1 MSWYRTGTVT
11 VTNGSTTVTGS
22 GTAWVANSRV
32 GDAFV
37 GPDGLTYEITN
48 IASNT
53 AISILPAYRSASG
66 SGQSYSII
74 PVQGYT
80 KTLADQASDLVN
92 SYDKP
97 WNVADDAADA
107 RSALGIG
114 TAGTLDREVFDH
126 GVGSTIQTKVYS
138 ANIGL
143 GGSLTWQLRDP
154 VNDALVTS
162 SMFGYI
168 YRVRIVTL
176 LTGTSTGYV
185 GVAYNHPVNGWKVHK
200 TSSAADPFEGSNHP
214 YLFIDTDGSPKVKM
228 THVNTYNVLI
238 FVERIYASNNYAAKY
253 IFGTDSYIGVNGND
267 LTFELTSG
275 TPVSILSGVNT
286 TVDSNGFIKQASPIV
301 KLFSDKVDLNSESG
315 KQRISLIVNGIGDY
329 SIVET
334 TGFAQD
340 GWYIET
346 PKDSNGNIKCFVEYE
361 QIAQSDGTYN
371 INVKT
376 FEPDY
381 SEGPA
386 KAGVPKHI
394 PEGRWID
401 IRLQPLPASEQ
412 GDQVGNDGE
421 N

>member
-80 KTLADQASDLVN
+80 KNLADQAADLVN
-92 SYDKP
+92 TYDKP

-107 RSALGIG
+107 RSALGLG
-114 TAGTLDREVFDH
+114 TAATRNAGESVGNVILVGGF
-126 GVGSTIQTKVYS
+126 GVGSISNSWELTEPGLEQTWARIATVSGAVNSRMSMFVTSASSGYS
-138 ANIGL
+138 PGQDSNSGIGIL
-143 GGSLTWQLRDP
+143 SLTIANQKTTNTGLIGKYTHDSSSPSVLDIR
-154 VNDALVTS
+154 VLTNDGGNTFEVWFLVPLYS
-162 SMFGYI
+162 HLIGHAFG
-168 YRVRIVTL
+168 T
-176 LTGTSTGYV
+176 
-185 GVAYNHPVNGWKVHK
+185 
-200 TSSAADPFEGSNHP
+200 
-214 YLFIDTDGSPKVKM
+214 M
-228 THVNTYNVLI
+228 TIINN
-238 FVERIYASNNYAAKY
+238 RIYQQSDPGGRPLPIY
-253 IFGTDSYIGVNGND
+253 
-267 LTFELTSG
+267 TFLYTG
-275 TPVSILSGVNT
+275 NT

-301 KLFSDKVDLNSESG
+301 KLFSDKVEFNSESV
-315 KQRISLIVNGIGDY
+315 QQEISIAVNGIGDY
-329 SIVET
+329 TVIGT
-334 TGFAQD
+334 TGFSQE

-361 QIAQSDGTYN
+361 QIAQSDGTFT

-386 KAGVPKHI
+386 KAGSPKHI

-412 GDQVGNDGE
+412 GDQVGNNGE

>member
-53 AISILPAYRSASG
+53 AISIFPAYRSASG

-80 KTLADQASDLVN
+80 KTLADQAADLVN
-92 SYDKP
+92 TYDKP

-107 RSALGIG
+107 RSALGLG
-114 TAGTLDREVFDH
+114 TAATRNAGES
-126 GVGSTIQTKVYS
+126 VGNVILVGGFGIGSISNSWELTEPGLEQTWARIATVSGAVNSRMSMFVTSASSGYS
-138 ANIGL
+138 PGQDSNSGIGIL
-143 GGSLTWQLRDP
+143 SLTIANQKTTNTGLIGKYTHDSSSPSVLDIR
-154 VNDALVTS
+154 VLTNDGGNTFEVWFLVPLYS
-162 SMFGYI
+162 HLIGHAFG
-168 YRVRIVTL
+168 T
-176 LTGTSTGYV
+176 
-185 GVAYNHPVNGWKVHK
+185 
-200 TSSAADPFEGSNHP
+200 
-214 YLFIDTDGSPKVKM
+214 M
-228 THVNTYNVLI
+228 TIINN
-238 FVERIYASNNYAAKY
+238 RIYQQSDPGGRPLPIY
-253 IFGTDSYIGVNGND
+253 
-267 LTFELTSG
+267 TFLYTG
-275 TPVSILSGVNT
+275 NT

-315 KQRISLIVNGIGDY
+315 KQGISLIVNGIGDY

>member
-53 AISILPAYRSASG
+53 AISVLPAYRSASG
-66 SGQSYSII
+66 SGLSYSII

-97 WNVADDAADA
+97 WNVADNAADA
-107 RSALGIG
+107 RTALEIGSSAEAKIAFSLGDAAFLNAAGNIG
-114 TAGTLDREVFDH
+114 DLSKILKSIPFIPGDSLDSIDNSVP
-126 GVGSTIQTKVYS
+126 VGAYRFTPSTIGNPTAFYGTVIWNRR
-138 ANIGL
+138 ADL
-143 GGSLTWQLRDP
+143 GGDSQILLFEH
-154 VNDALVTS
+154 TS
-162 SMFGYI
+162 GM
-168 YRVRIVTL
+168 R
-176 LTGTSTGYV
+176 
-185 GVAYNHPVNGWKVHK
+185 VAYRCRNITEWYP
-200 TSSAADPFEGSNHP
+200 TSF
-214 YLFIDTDGSPKVKM
+214 LLDT
-228 THVNTYNVLI
+228 L
-238 FVERIYASNNYAAKY
+238 
-253 IFGTDSYIGVNGND
+253 
-267 LTFELTSG
+267 
-275 TPVSILSGVNT
+275 NT

-301 KLFSDKVDLNSESG
+301 KLFSNKVEFNSESV
-315 KQRISLIVNGIGDY
+315 QQEISLVVNGIGDY
-329 SIVET
+329 TVIGT

-361 QIAQSDGTYN
+361 QIAQSDGTYI

-386 KAGVPKHI
+386 KAGVQKHI

-401 IRLQPLPASEQ
+401 IRLQPLPASE
-412 GDQVGNDGE
+412 
-421 N
+421 

>member
-107 RSALGIG
+107 RSEL
-114 TAGTLDREVFDH
+114 
-126 GVGSTIQTKVYS
+126 
-138 ANIGL
+138 GL
-143 GGSLTWQLRDP
+143 GNAATRD
-154 VNDALVTS
+154 
-162 SMFGYI
+162 
-168 YRVRIVTL
+168 
-176 LTGTSTGYV
+176 V
-185 GVAYNHPVNGWKVHK
+185 GVLPN
-200 TSSAADPFEGSNHP
+200 
-214 YLFIDTDGSPKVKM
+214 
-228 THVNTYNVLI
+228 NVLGFGSRGLGNKVLGNEIADLHSSPIPQNELGSMSFI
-238 FVERIYASNNYAAKY
+238 FSGFQPANRPSGNYFCGHYFRYNLSDDFASIIGFAAGSKQLY
-253 IFGTDSYIGVNGND
+253 YKHKSAGSWSSTWINALD
-267 LTFELTSG
+267 TS
-275 TPVSILSGVNT
+275 NT
-286 TVDSNGFIKQASPIV
+286 TIDSNGFVKSASPIIRV
-301 KLFSDKVDLNSESG
+301 FSDHVDLNSESEQQ
-315 KQRISLIVNGIGDY
+315 KIYFVANGIGDY
-329 SIVET
+329 TIIGT
-334 TGFAQD
+334 TGFSLD

-346 PKDSNGNIKCFVEYE
+346 PRDSNGNIKCFVEYE
-361 QIAQSDGTYN
+361 QIEQSDGAYT

>member
-92 SYDKP
+92 NYDKP

-107 RSALGIG
+107 RAALGLG
-114 TAGTLDREVFDH
+114 TASVR
-126 GVGSTIQTKVYS
+126 
-138 ANIGL
+138 NIGEFNGGIPEFKNYGINNSGIAGNIELKFGAGSDIL
-143 GGSLTWQLRDP
+143 GANGNTSFSRYIVTA
-154 VNDALVTS
+154 NDAPS
-162 SMFGYI
+162 SQ
-168 YRVRIVTL
+168 
-176 LTGTSTGYV
+176 
-185 GVAYNHPVNGWKVHK
+185 NGFALHIWRLEN
-200 TSSAADPFEGSNHP
+200 SAAVFAIDDLGNAFIAVKGSS
-214 YLFIDTDGSPKVKM
+214 GW
-228 THVNTYNVLI
+228 
-238 FVERIYASNNYAAKY
+238 SNYKA
-253 IFGTDSYIGVNGND
+253 
-267 LTFELTSG
+267 
-275 TPVSILSGVNT
+275 ILSTSNT

-301 KLFSDKVDLNSESG
+301 KLFSDKVDFNSDSEQ
-315 KQRISLIVNGIGDY
+315 QRISFVVNGIGDY
-329 SIVET
+329 SILGT
-334 TGFAQD
+334 TGFAQE

-401 IRLQPLPASEQ
+401 IRLQPLTASDQ
-412 GDQVGNDGE
+412 GDQVGSDGE